1 MVESISMTWRYNEE
15 DFIDAPK
22 GIEGF
27 VYLIT
32 NLTNDRKYIGKKSF
46 WTRRKDKKTGRRKT
60 KESDW
65 KNYFGSCDELNEDV
79 KLLGEDKFTR
89 EILYLCPHKKSM
101 SYYETMEQ
109 FKRDVLMTDDYY
121 NTNIEGRFFVSERA
135 GIYEVVMKNDKFC
148 DMRSEKMKDKS
159 YNPVYRPEVRQKLSD
174 MYKGEGNPMYGKKLT
189 DEHKKTLT
197 TSRNKKVSDGT
208 KTWES
213 VVSYLKENKI
223 GHQKYKKQLEE
234 GIIFFVKD

>member
-1 MVESISMTWRYNEE
+1 MVENIFMSWRYNEKE
-15 DFIDAPK
+15 FIEAPK

-32 NLTNDRKYIGKKSF
+32 NTTNNRKYIGKKSF
-46 WTRRKDKKTGRRKT
+46 WSRRKQKKTGRRKT
-60 KESDW
+60 IESDW
-65 KNYFGSCDELNEDV
+65 KTYYGSCDELKEDV
-79 KLLGEDKFTR
+79 KLLGRDKFVR

-135 GIYEVVMKNDKFC
+135 GIYEVVMRNDKFC
-148 DMRSEKMKDKS
+148 DMRSDKMKDKS
-159 YNPVYRPEVRQKLSD
+159 YNPMYKPEVREKFSK

-189 DEHKKTLT
+189 EDHKKALT
-197 TSRNKKVSDGT
+197 TSKNVRVSDGEN
-208 KTWES
+208 TWES
-213 VVSYLKENKI
+213 VVSYLKEKKI
-223 GHQKYKKQLEE
+223 GYQKYKKQLKE
-234 GIIFFVKD
+234 GLIFIVN